1 MVAVLMV
8 MLLKKLSWLIEA
20 FGGQA
25 LTFAG
30 DVSNEAD
37 VEAMIRTVVDAWGTV
52 DVLVNN
58 AVITQDGLL
67 MRMKKSQWQEVI
79 NLNLTSVFLCMQAAA
94 KIMTMKKK
102 GRIINITL
110 VIGQV
115 ANVGQANYS
124 AAKAGVIGLTK
135 SVARE
140 YASRN
145 ITLNTFTLDSG
156 RLGLL
161 EEVVGLV
168 EFLALN
174 PAANTSLG
182 RVIYLFISLLVF

>member
-1 MVAVLMV
+1 MGSSAPETTNMVSSIWAE
-8 MLLKKLSWLIEA
+8 LIEA

-37 VEAMIRTVVDAWGTV
+37 VEAMIRT
-52 DVLVNN
+52 
-58 AVITQDGLL
+58 
-67 MRMKKSQWQEVI
+67 
-79 NLNLTSVFLCMQAAA
+79 
-94 KIMTMKKK
+94 
-102 GRIINITL
+102 
-110 VIGQV
+110 V

-182 RVIYLFISLLVF
+182 RLICPPQYARKLEETEKGE

>member
-1 MVAVLMV
+1 Q
-8 MLLKKLSWLIEA
+8 IEA

-52 DVLVNN
+52 DVL
-58 AVITQDGLL
+58 
-67 MRMKKSQWQEVI
+67 
-79 NLNLTSVFLCMQAAA
+79 
-94 KIMTMKKK
+94 
-102 GRIINITL
+102 GRIINITS

-115 ANVGQANYS
+115 GNVGQANYS